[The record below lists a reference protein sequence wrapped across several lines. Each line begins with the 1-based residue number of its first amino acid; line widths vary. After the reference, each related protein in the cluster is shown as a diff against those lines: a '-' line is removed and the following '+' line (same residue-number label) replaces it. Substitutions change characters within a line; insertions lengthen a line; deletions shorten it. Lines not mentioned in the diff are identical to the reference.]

1 MFSLSK
7 QRVRKRTFCFAR
19 CREDKSPQETGQNK
33 FGKGI
38 GIDMQ
43 IRPLSE
49 LEGKIQ
55 YHFKKIELLEEATTH
70 SSYSNER
77 KINKTG
83 NYERLEFLGD
93 AVLEL
98 TTSEFLFAKKPQM
111 PEGKMTKTRASI
123 VCEQSLAYCARE
135 LGLGEYIRFGKGE
148 ESTGGRNR
156 DSIIADVVEAV
167 IGAIYVDCGFEEAKR
182 FIYQFVLSDLEDKQL
197 FYDAKTILQEHVQQR
212 GLGALEYELIG
223 ESGPEHDKCF
233 VVEAR
238 LEGKKIG
245 EGSGKTK
252 KAAQQQAAYQALLAF
267 RKENGDLCI

>member
-1 MFSLSK
+1 
-7 QRVRKRTFCFAR
+7 
-19 CREDKSPQETGQNK
+19 
-33 FGKGI
+33 
-38 GIDMQ
+38 MQ
-43 IRPLSE
+43 VRPLTE
-49 LEGKIQ
+49 LEEKIE
-55 YHFKKIELLEEATTH
+55 YHFKRIALLEEATTH

-98 TTSEFLFAKKPQM
+98 TTSDFLFHKKPQM
-111 PEGKMTKTRASI
+111 PEGKMTKTRASL
-123 VCEQSLAYCARE
+123 VCEQSLAYCARD
-135 LGLGEYIRFGKGE
+135 LGLGAYIRFGKGE

-167 IGAIYVDCGFEEAKR
+167 IGAIFEDGGLEEAKR

-197 FYDAKTILQEHVQQR
+197 FYDAKTILQEHVQQHA
-212 GLGALEYELIG
+212 LGELKYELID
-223 ESGPEHDKCF
+223 ERGPEHDKCF

-238 LEGKKIG
+238 IEGKRIG
-245 EGSGKTK
+245 EGSGRTK

-267 RKENGDLCI
+267 RKENGDICI

>member
-1 MFSLSK
+1 
-7 QRVRKRTFCFAR
+7 
-19 CREDKSPQETGQNK
+19 
-33 FGKGI
+33 
-38 GIDMQ
+38 MQ
-43 IRPLSE
+43 VRPLTE
-49 LEGKIQ
+49 LEEKIK
-55 YHFKKIELLEEATTH
+55 YRFKKKELLEEATTH

-98 TTSEFLFAKKPQM
+98 TTSEFLFAKEPHM
-111 PEGKMTKTRASI
+111 PEGKMTKVRASL
-123 VCEQSLAYCARE
+123 VCEQALADCARDLE
-135 LGLGEYIRFGKGE
+135 LGCYIRFGKGE

-167 IGAIYVDCGFEEAKR
+167 IGAIYMDCGFEEAKR

-197 FYDAKTILQEHVQQR
+197 FYDAKTILQEYVQQH
-212 GLGALEYELIG
+212 GSGNLQYELLG

-238 LEGKKIG
+238 IDGKKIG
-245 EGSGKTK
+245 EGSGRTK
-252 KAAQQQAAYQALLAF
+252 KAAQQKAAYQALLTF
-267 RKENGDLCI
+267 RKETGDLCI